1 MKATL
6 PILFLDDIIFNN
18 ELLFI
23 FCSIIT
29 FTQRRHNLLGLS
41 VSENPVTV
49 HAMVIRYLVKL
60 CSLYSL

>member
-1 MKATL
+1 MS
-6 PILFLDDIIFNN
+6 
-18 ELLFI
+18 FI
-23 FCSIIT
+23 SPFIQV
-29 FTQRRHNLLGLS
+29 QRGHNLLGLS